1 MVTRP
6 GWATAMAEF
15 AVDVVY
21 PKRCA
26 TCRLRGAW
34 VCDDCLASSPVF
46 TQPWCLRCGAP
57 VPARPCSCAALPTSV
72 GRLRSVGTYEGWL
85 GDAIRRFKYDGEWA
99 RKQHLG
105 ASLARLVATEVPSRA
120 LLVPVPI
127 HRARLR
133 ERGYNQA
140 ALLAA
145 VASAQTGLPCA
156 DALTRTR
163 DTPHQVGLGQTGR
176 LANVRDAF
184 AVGSDVSGQLV
195 VLVDDV
201 VTTGATLGAC
211 ADALLAA
218 GAADVWAVTLAR

>member
-6 GWATAMAEF
+6 GWATAVAEF

-34 VCDDCLASSPVF
+34 VCDDCLASSPPF
-46 TQPWCLRCGAP
+46 SPPWCPRCGAS
-57 VPARPCSCAALPTSV
+57 VPDRTCSCAALPASV
-72 GRLRSVGTYEGWL
+72 ARLRSWGPYDGWL

-105 ASLARLVATEVPSRA
+105 ASLARLVATEVPQQA

-140 ALLAA
+140 ALLATT
-145 VASAQTGLPCA
+145 ASAQTGLPCA

>member
-1 MVTRP
+1 MTRL
-6 GWATAMAEF
+6 GWATAVAEF

-26 TCRLRGAW
+26 TCRLRGSW
-34 VCDDCLASSPVF
+34 VCDDCLASAPPF
-46 TQPWCLRCGAP
+46 APPWCPRCGAP
-57 VPARPCSCAALPTSV
+57 APCFPCSCTALPGSV
-72 GRLRSVGTYEGWL
+72 ARLRSVGPYDGWL

-105 ASLARLVATEVPSRA
+105 ASLARLVATEVPPDA

-140 ALLAA
+140 AMLASSVSRLTGHA
-145 VASAQTGLPCA
+145 VA

-184 AVGSDVSGQLV
+184 AARADVHGRHV

-211 ADALLAA
+211 ADALLAV
-218 GAADVWAVTLAR
+218 GATEVWAVTLAR